1 LRLCRTE
8 TIGPISFYAMLRRF
22 GSARAALDMLPR
34 LARRGERATA
44 VTAVTRAE
52 AEAELAA
59 LHRAGARLVCWG
71 EPGYPSALAAI
82 EDAPPILTVLGEA
95 QLLQRPMIAVVGARN
110 ASANGRRLARDLA
123 AELGLA
129 GLVVISGLARG
140 IDAAAHLGALET
152 GSVAVVAGGADVVYP
167 AENRGLYDA
176 LGRRGAIVAELPLGT
191 EPQARH
197 FPRRNRIIS
206 GMALG
211 VVVVEAAA
219 RSGSL
224 ITARFALEQG
234 REVFA
239 VPGSPLDPRA
249 RGCNE
254 LLRHGAILTENAADV
269 LSQLGAQLSGVE
281 PLRPIPSVLIPTM
294 PPPIP
299 SPASGAGWGSPPGAA
314 ELTGETGEL
323 ELILERL
330 GPTPVAVDELVRQC
344 QMSAAAVATLLLE
357 LELAGRIERHPGNLV
372 SSR

>member
-1 LRLCRTE
+1 
-8 TIGPISFYAMLRRF
+8 MLRRF
-22 GSARAALDMLPR
+22 GSARAALDMLPA
-34 LARRGERATA
+34 LARRGERAKTVAA
-44 VTAVTRAE
+44 VTHAE
-52 AEAELAA
+52 AQAELAA

-82 EDAPPILTVLGEA
+82 EDAPPILTVLGQAE
-95 QLLQRPMIAVVGARN
+95 LLQQPMIAVVGARN
-110 ASANGRRLARDLA
+110 ASANGRRFARDLA
-123 AELGLA
+123 AELGQG
-129 GLVVISGLARG
+129 GLMVISGLARG
-140 IDAAAHLGALET
+140 IDAAAHLGSLET
-152 GSVAVVAGGADVVYP
+152 GSVAVVAGGVDVVYP
-167 AENRGLYDA
+167 AENHGLYNA
-176 LGRRGAIVAELPLGT
+176 LVRQGAIVAELPLGT

-249 RGCNE
+249 RGCND
-254 LLRHGAILTENAADV
+254 LLRHGATLTETAADV
-269 LSQLGAQLSGVE
+269 LAQLAPQLSGAE
-281 PLRPIPSVLIPTM
+281 PFRPVPSIAIPVTPWSPSV
-294 PPPIP
+294 
-299 SPASGAGWGSPPGAA
+299 GAVEAVGNEDG
-314 ELTGETGEL
+314 L

-357 LELAGRIERHPGNLV
+357 LELAGRVERHPGNMV

>member
-1 LRLCRTE
+1 
-8 TIGPISFYAMLRRF
+8 MLRRF
-22 GSARAALDMLPR
+22 GSARAALDALPL
-34 LARRGERATA
+34 LARRGERAKTI
-44 VTAVTRAE
+44 TAVTRVD
-52 AEAELAA
+52 AEAELAE

-71 EPGYPSALAAI
+71 EPGYPGALAAI

-95 QLLQRPMIAVVGARN
+95 QLLQQPMIAVVGARK
-110 ASANGRRLARDLA
+110 ASANGRRFARDLA
-123 AELGLA
+123 AELGRS

-140 IDAAAHLGALET
+140 IDGAAHLGGLET
-152 GSVAVVAGGADVVYP
+152 GSIAVVAGGADVVYP
-167 AENRGLYDA
+167 PENRGLYDA
-176 LGRRGAIVAELPLGT
+176 LVRQGAVVAELPLGT

-224 ITARFALEQG
+224 ITARLALEQG

-249 RGCNE
+249 RGCND
-254 LLRHGAILTENAADV
+254 LLRHGATLTENAADI
-269 LSQLGAQLSGVE
+269 LSQLGPQLRGAE
-281 PLRPIPSVLIPTM
+281 PLRPNRPVAMPVALQLPSQSTAHPV
-294 PPPIP
+294 
-299 SPASGAGWGSPPGAA
+299 SEEAGQ
-314 ELTGETGEL
+314 
-323 ELILERL
+323 ELILGRL

-357 LELAGRIERHPGNLV
+357 LELAGRVERHPGNLV

>member
-1 LRLCRTE
+1 M
-8 TIGPISFYAMLRRF
+8 P
-22 GSARAALDMLPR
+22 
-34 LARRGERATA
+34 RRG
-44 VTAVTRAE
+44 
-52 AEAELAA
+52 A
-59 LHRAGARLVCWG
+59 LQRARLVCWG

-123 AELGLA
+123 AELGLG

-167 AENRGLYDA
+167 EENRGLYDA
-176 LGRRGAIVAELPLGT
+176 LVRQGAVVAELPLGT

-206 GMALG
+206 GTALG

-249 RGCNE
+249 RGCND
-254 LLRHGAILTENAADV
+254 LLRHGANLTETAADV
-269 LSQLGAQLSGVE
+269 LSQLGPQLSGVE
-281 PLRPIPSVLIPTM
+281 LLRPIPSIAIPVTR
-294 PPPIP
+294 PPIP
-299 SPASGAGWGSPPGAA
+299 SPASGGGNRRVPAPGLGQPVTDEAG
-314 ELTGETGEL
+314 L

-357 LELAGRIERHPGNLV
+357 LELAGRVERHPGNLV
-372 SSR
+372 SLR

>member
-1 LRLCRTE
+1 
-8 TIGPISFYAMLRRF
+8 MLRRF
-22 GSARAALDMLPR
+22 GSARAALDVLPA
-34 LARRGERATA
+34 LARRGERAKT
-44 VTAVTRAE
+44 VTAVTRVE

-59 LHRAGARLVCWG
+59 LHRAGAQLVCWG
-71 EPGYPSALAAI
+71 EPRYPSALAATD
-82 EDAPPILTVLGEA
+82 DAPPMLTVLGQAE
-95 QLLQRPMIAVVGARN
+95 LLQQPMIAVVGARN
-110 ASANGRRLARDLA
+110 ASANGRRFARDLA
-123 AELGLA
+123 AELGQG
-129 GLVVISGLARG
+129 GLMVISGLARG
-140 IDAAAHLGALET
+140 IDAAAHLGSLET
-152 GSVAVVAGGADVVYP
+152 GSVAVVAGGVDVVYP

-176 LGRRGAIVAELPLGT
+176 LVRQGTIVAELPLGT

-249 RGCNE
+249 RGCND
-254 LLRHGAILTENAADV
+254 LLRHGATLTETAADV
-269 LSQLGAQLSGVE
+269 LAQLAPQLRGAEPFRPVPSIAIPVTPCSPAVGAVE
-281 PLRPIPSVLIPTM
+281 P
-294 PPPIP
+294 
-299 SPASGAGWGSPPGAA
+299 AGNEDGI
-314 ELTGETGEL
+314 

-357 LELAGRIERHPGNLV
+357 LELAGRVERHPGNMV

>member
-1 LRLCRTE
+1 MRLCRTE
-8 TIGPISFYAMLRRF
+8 TIGPISFYAMLSRF
-22 GSARAALDMLPR
+22 GSARAALEMLPR
-34 LARRGERATA
+34 LARRGERAKT

-52 AEAELAA
+52 AEIELAA
-59 LHRAGARLVCWG
+59 VDRAGARLVCWG
-71 EPGYPSALAAI
+71 EPLYPSALATI
-82 EDAPPILTVLGEA
+82 EDAPPLAPIV
-95 QLLQRPMIAVVGARN
+95 AVVGARN
-110 ASANGRRLARDLA
+110 ASANGRRFARDLA
-123 AELGLA
+123 AALGRG

-140 IDAAAHLGALET
+140 IDAAAHLGGLET
-152 GSVAVVAGGADVVYP
+152 GSVAVVAGGVDVVYP

-176 LGRRGAIVAELPLGT
+176 LARQGVIVAELPLGT

-211 VVVVEAAA
+211 VVIVEAAA

-249 RGCNE
+249 RGCND
-254 LLRHGAILTENAADV
+254 LLRHGATLTETAEDV
-269 LSQLGAQLSGVE
+269 LSQLGAQLRGVAPPRAVPAMSIPAPPPWSPPAVVE
-281 PLRPIPSVLIPTM
+281 PADNDAVF
-294 PPPIP
+294 
-299 SPASGAGWGSPPGAA
+299 
-314 ELTGETGEL
+314 

-357 LELAGRIERHPGNLV
+357 LELVGRVERHPGNFV
-372 SSR
+372 SLR

>member
-1 LRLCRTE
+1 
-8 TIGPISFYAMLRRF
+8 MLRRF
-22 GSARAALDMLPR
+22 GSARAALDALPL
-34 LARRGERATA
+34 LARRGERAKTI
-44 VTAVTRAE
+44 TAVTRVD
-52 AEAELAA
+52 AEAELAE

-71 EPGYPSALAAI
+71 EPGYPGALAAI

-95 QLLQRPMIAVVGARN
+95 QLLQQPMIAVVGARN
-110 ASANGRRLARDLA
+110 ASANGRRFARDLA
-123 AELGLA
+123 AELGRS

-140 IDAAAHLGALET
+140 IDGAAHLGGLET
-152 GSVAVVAGGADVVYP
+152 GSIAVVAGGADVVYP
-167 AENRGLYDA
+167 PENRGLYDA
-176 LGRRGAIVAELPLGT
+176 LVRQGAVVAELPLGT

-224 ITARFALEQG
+224 ITARLALEQG

-249 RGCNE
+249 RGCND
-254 LLRHGAILTENAADV
+254 LLRHGATLTENAADV
-269 LSQLGAQLSGVE
+269 LSQLGPQLRGAE
-281 PLRPIPSVLIPTM
+281 PLRPNRPVAMPVALQLPSQSTAHPV
-294 PPPIP
+294 
-299 SPASGAGWGSPPGAA
+299 SEEAGQ
-314 ELTGETGEL
+314 
-323 ELILERL
+323 ELILGRL

-357 LELAGRIERHPGNLV
+357 LGLAGRVERHPGNLV

>member
-1 LRLCRTE
+1 
-8 TIGPISFYAMLRRF
+8 MLRRF
-22 GSARAALDMLPR
+22 GSARAALDALPA
-34 LARRGERATA
+34 LARRGERTKT

-52 AEAELAA
+52 AQAELAA

-82 EDAPPILTVLGEA
+82 EDAPPILTVLGQAE
-95 QLLQRPMIAVVGARN
+95 LLPQPMIAVVGARN
-110 ASANGRRLARDLA
+110 ASANGRRFARDLA
-123 AELGLA
+123 AELGQG
-129 GLVVISGLARG
+129 GLMVISGLARG
-140 IDAAAHLGALET
+140 IDAAAHLGGLET
-152 GSVAVVAGGADVVYP
+152 GSVAVVAGGVDVVYP

-176 LGRRGAIVAELPLGT
+176 LVRQGAIVAELSLGT

-197 FPRRNRIIS
+197 FPRRNRVIS

-224 ITARFALEQG
+224 ITARFALEKG

-249 RGCNE
+249 RGCND
-254 LLRHGAILTENAADV
+254 LLRHGATLTENAADV
-269 LSQLGAQLSGVE
+269 LAQLAPQLRSAE
-281 PLRPIPSVLIPTM
+281 PLRPVPSIAIPVAPFSPT
-294 PPPIP
+294 
-299 SPASGAGWGSPPGAA
+299 AA
-314 ELTGETGEL
+314 AIEPVGNEDGL

-357 LELAGRIERHPGNLV
+357 LELAGRVERHPGNLV